1 MGIISVFLLYIF
13 LFATSYMIGY
23 IFPHEKNISS
33 NAEDFSIPPII
44 ETICYGFAYHIAL
57 FEILFLPFYI
67 LKTDFNTV
75 VIAYIISLL
84 VILILFILKAV
95 KTKLFNSI
103 NLFSIKTFFSK
114 RVLSEI
120 SIPLVLFIFTLIFQI
135 VYCSYFTHTDADDG
149 YMTTVSTIAYM
160 ENKINL
166 SFWGVYDGLDVQGGR
181 ASIFCWEFFIAAL
194 SRIFQIHPAILNHS
208 VIIGFLLMLCYM
220 AVYLS
225 ADLLFTK
232 ERRNIVM
239 LLYSVLIMFCAYST
253 YSLGSRMLLRVWQ
266 GKNTMVGFLIPL
278 FLHSCLKIYF
288 SDTSWRRFIIN
299 IVLIISGIGMTII
312 GVYFLPLTYAIYGL
326 PLLVYLLVTKQLVK
340 LGEVLKKLIISV
352 IPIIAIMIITFV
364 SQIGK
369 EEDGTNIGQTEP
381 DWMFTFNKTFGD
393 KYVLPLLIVALIV
406 ILVEYIINFMRNRK
420 NENND
425 SDDSFKA
432 IDSKKIILIF
442 VAIPILMS
450 ITLLNP
456 LFCNVISYHVTSVPV
471 YWRLYWIIPMQFTIA
486 IALSYLVTLP
496 KKKLLS
502 YMLCCV
508 MIILEAFSGTNM
520 FQKDVTFF
528 DHVNYYMVPAEVIL
542 AADTITTT
550 ASPNEGK
557 HITAAFPAEI
567 SYYVRQY
574 DSHIAVVGSRSFQNG
589 DRMIG
594 DSDKNYGWLYEAIYT
609 SHALDDPEV
618 ISCLNT
624 LDVSYIFIY
633 GELINTANFEAIP
646 VDTYGYLYK
655 LKQ

>member
-1 MGIISVFLLYIF
+1 MGIISVLLLYIF
-13 LFATSYMIGY
+13 LFTTSYMIGF
-23 IFPHEKNISS
+23 IFPHKKTNSS
-33 NAEDFSIPPII
+33 NKEESSIPPII

-57 FEILFLPFYI
+57 FEVLFLPFYF
-67 LKTDFNTV
+67 LKTDFNSV
-75 VIAYIISLL
+75 VIAYIITLF
-84 VILILFILKAV
+84 IMLILFIIKIKKEV
-95 KTKLFNSI
+95 LFTSFKELNIKSI
-103 NLFSIKTFFSK
+103 ISK
-114 RVLSEI
+114 KILTEI
-120 SIPLVLFIFTLIFQI
+120 TLPFVLFIFTLLFQI

-194 SRIFQIHPAILNHS
+194 SKIFQIHPAILNHS
-208 VIIGFLLMLCYM
+208 VIIGFLLTLCYM

-225 ADLLFTK
+225 ADLLFNK

-239 LLYSVLIMFCAYST
+239 LLYSILIMFCAYST

-288 SDTSWRRFIIN
+288 GDISWRRFIIN

-326 PLLVYLLVTKQLVK
+326 PLLIYLLYTKQIDK
-340 LGEVLKKLIISV
+340 LGQILKKLILSV

-381 DWMFTFNKTFGD
+381 DWIFTFKKTFGD
-393 KYVLPLLIVALIV
+393 KYVLPLLIISLI
-406 ILVEYIINFMRNRK
+406 ILIIEYIIVNRK
-420 NENND
+420 KDND
-425 SDDSFKA
+425 
-432 IDSKKIILIF
+432 ISKTIETVKIRLIF

-456 LFCNVISYHVTSVPV
+456 LLCNIISYHVTSVPV
-471 YWRLYWIIPMQFTIA
+471 YWRLYWIIPIQFTIA
-486 IALSYLVTLP
+486 VALSYIVSLP
-496 KKKLLS
+496 KKKIIS
-502 YMLCCV
+502 YTLCCV
-508 MIILEAFSGTNM
+508 MIILEIFSGTNM
-520 FQKDVTFF
+520 FQKDVIFF
-528 DHVNYYMVPAEVIL
+528 DHINYYMVPAEVIL
-542 AADTITTT
+542 AADIITT
-550 ASPNEGK
+550 SSLPNEGN
-557 HITAAFPAEI
+557 HITAAFPADI

-574 DSHIAVVGSRSFQNG
+574 DSRVAVIGSRSFQNG

-594 DSDKNYGWLYEAIYT
+594 NSDKNYGWLYDAIYT
-609 SHALDDPEV
+609 THALDDPEV
-618 ISCLNT
+618 ISCLNA

-633 GELINTANFEAIP
+633 GDFINTTNFEATP
-646 VDTYGYLYK
+646 VETYGYLYK
-655 LKQ
+655 LK

>member
-23 IFPHEKNISS
+23 IFPHDKNISS
-33 NAEDFSIPPII
+33 NTKESSIPPII

-57 FEILFLPFYI
+57 FEILFLPFYF
-67 LKTDFNTV
+67 LNTNFNTV
-75 VIAYIISLL
+75 VVAYIITLF
-84 VILILFILKAV
+84 VILILFIIKAI
-95 KTKLFNSI
+95 KTKLYTSL
-103 NLFSIKTFFSK
+103 NLLNIKSFFSK
-114 RVLSEI
+114 RIISEI
-120 SIPLVLFIFTLIFQI
+120 SIPLFLFIVTLIFQI
-135 VYCSYFTHTDADDG
+135 IYCSYFTHTDADDG

-160 ENKINL
+160 ENKIDL

-194 SRIFQIHPAILNHS
+194 SKIFQIHPAILNHS
-208 VIIGFLLMLCYM
+208 IIIGFLLTICYM

-232 ERRNIVM
+232 ERRNVVM

-288 SDTSWRRFIIN
+288 GDTSWRRFIIN

-326 PLLVYLLVTKQLVK
+326 PLLVYLLFTKQLNK
-340 LGEVLKKLIISV
+340 LGETLKKLIISV
-352 IPIIAIMIITFV
+352 IPIIAIMIITFI

-381 DWMFTFNKTFGD
+381 DWMFTFKKTFGD
-393 KYVLPLLIVALIV
+393 KYVLPLLIVALI
-406 ILVEYIINFMRNRK
+406 ILVVEYIFYYKKKKKQEKDDIIDNSKAM
-420 NENND
+420 D
-425 SDDSFKA
+425 ST
-432 IDSKKIILIF
+432 KIRLIF
-442 VAIPILMS
+442 VAIPVLMS

-456 LFCNVISYHVTSVPV
+456 LLCNVISYHVTSVPV
-471 YWRLYWIIPMQFTIA
+471 YWRLYWIIPIQFTIA
-486 IALSYLVTLP
+486 IALSYLVTLR
-496 KKKLLS
+496 KNKVLS
-502 YMLCCV
+502 YTLCCA
-508 MIILEAFSGTNM
+508 MIILESLSGTSM
-520 FQKDVTFF
+520 FQKNVTFF
-528 DHVNYYMVPAEVIL
+528 DHVNYYKVPTEVIMT
-542 AADTITTT
+542 ADTITATS
-550 ASPNEGK
+550 SPNEGK
-557 HITAAFPAEI
+557 HVTAAFPAEI

-574 DSHIAVVGSRSFQNG
+574 DSHIAVIGSRSFQNG

-609 SHALDDPEV
+609 AHALDDPEV

-624 LDVSYIFIY
+624 LDVSYVFIY
-633 GELINTANFEAIP
+633 GDFINTTNYEAIP
-646 VDTYGYLYK
+646 IDTYGYLYK
-655 LKQ
+655 LY